1 MRHQRPGYYLA
12 LVTCYWI
19 FLFATF
25 SLCLS
30 ATDSHVVVEAFQ
42 SPHRFGPL
50 RQHDLS
56 PHILHLSSNS
66 NNDDE
71 RDSFSRAISS
81 ALKDSIEVGD
91 AVVCKRSLPSLG
103 IDENSSYEVKSIY
116 TQYFDEDTQQVV
128 KEPLSCLDTTNYT
141 SSTPKNQVYMTLY
154 SPQYHSDDEAVVVT
168 PEEVGLV
175 SVREELGNAAW
186 LAVPGFFW
194 VFLAAS
200 FYSTYHERTGGSIGD
215 ALMGR

>member
-1 MRHQRPGYYLA
+1 MRHQRPGYYYLA
-12 LVTCYWI
+12 LVNYNWI

-25 SLCLS
+25 SFCLS
-30 ATDSHVVVEAFQ
+30 ATDSHVVEAFQ
-42 SPHRFGPL
+42 SPHHRSGPL
-50 RQHDLS
+50 RHHNLS
-56 PHILHLSSNS
+56 PHILHLSSNN

-71 RDSFSRAISS
+71 RDNFSRAMSS

-103 IDENSSYEVKSIY
+103 IYDNSSYEVKSIY
-116 TQYFDEDTQQVV
+116 YQHFDEDTQQVV
-128 KEPLSCLDTTNYT
+128 KEPLGSLDTTNYT
-141 SSTPKNQVYMTLY
+141 FSTPKNQVYMTLY
-154 SPQYHSDDEAVVVT
+154 SPQYHSDEAVVVT